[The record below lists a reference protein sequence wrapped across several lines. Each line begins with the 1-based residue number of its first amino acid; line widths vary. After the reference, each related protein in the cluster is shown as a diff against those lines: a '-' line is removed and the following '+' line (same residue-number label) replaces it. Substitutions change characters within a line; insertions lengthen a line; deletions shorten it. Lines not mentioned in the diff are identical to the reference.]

1 MIALAAC
8 RALVLDD
15 HPLQCLALRDQLLRA
30 GLGRVDTADSAT
42 AALERLRD
50 TEYDLVLTDI
60 RMPGMDGA
68 QFIRELARMVRQP
81 MLRQPTPRRPM
92 LAVVTGCARPLASS
106 IGLMAGEIGLPL
118 LGTFIKPVTDEQ
130 IAGLAARLRSHL
142 SGPAAGRSEG
152 DGHGPPGRADVA
164 AALRD
169 GDIQAWFQPKQSLAC
184 GAIVG
189 AEALARWRH
198 RDQGLLLPGAFLPA
212 VRRHGLE
219 HELLI
224 RMLDDS
230 LAAASAWRHAGLR
243 IPVSINL
250 PVRLLDRPRLPEELL
265 QRVGARGLA
274 AEDVTFELLE
284 DDMTVAPGN
293 YHMGASRLR
302 LQGFG
307 LAQDDFGKGYS
318 SLYSLISTPFTELKI
333 DRAFVHGAAEDPA
346 RAAVLRAAAQ
356 LGRQLGLR
364 VTAEGVET
372 EDDLRLL
379 RRLGCDC
386 AQGFLISP
394 AVDPAAFLAL
404 PGHAVPPIHPIPSVN
419 PRDPRAPVRARRM
432 ARRRAGGSGQ

>member
-1 MIALAAC
+1 MTLLAAC
-8 RALVLDD
+8 RALILDD
-15 HPLQCLALRDQLLRA
+15 HPLQCLALRDLLRQA
-30 GLGRVDTADSAT
+30 GVGHVDIAESA
-42 AALERLRD
+42 AVALECLRD
-50 TEYDLVLTDI
+50 AHYDLALTDI

-68 QFIRELARMVRQP
+68 QFIRELAGLARP
-81 MLRQPTPRRPM
+81 PM
-92 LAVVTGCARPLASS
+92 LAVVTGCERALANS
-106 IGLMAGEIGLPL
+106 IGLMAREIGLPL
-118 LGTFIKPVTDEQ
+118 LGVFVKPVTGEQ
-130 IAGLAARLRSHL
+130 IAGMVARWHARA
-142 SGPAAGRSEG
+142 SGRAAGR
-152 DGHGPPGRADVA
+152 PGGADYAPTRDEVA

-169 GDIQAWFQPKQSLAC
+169 GGIQAWFQPKQSLAS

-198 RDQGLLLPGAFLPA
+198 RDQGLLMPGAFLPA

-230 LAAASAWRHAGLR
+230 LAASGAWRRAGFR

-250 PVRLLDRPRLPEELL
+250 PVRLLDRPRLPDELL
-265 QRVGARGLA
+265 GRVVERGLA
-274 AEDVTFELLE
+274 AEDFTFELLE

-333 DRAFVHGAAEDPA
+333 DRAFVHGAPADEA
-346 RAAVLRAAAQ
+346 RAAALLSAAQ

-372 EDDLRLL
+372 EEERQLL
-379 RRLGCDC
+379 RRIGCDC

-394 AVDPAAFLAL
+394 AVDPAAFSAL
-404 PGHAVPPIHPIPSVN
+404 LGAQPLFHHPIPLVN
-419 PRDPRAPVRARRM
+419 PRDPREPVRAPRM
-432 ARRRAGGSGQ
+432 ARRRPGASGQ

>member
-1 MIALAAC
+1 MTALAAY

-15 HPLQCLALRDQLLRA
+15 HPLQCLSLRDQLHRA
-30 GLGRVDTADSAT
+30 GIGRVDTAESAV

-50 TEYDLVLTDI
+50 VEYDLVLTDI

-68 QFIRELARMVRQP
+68 QFIRELARM
-81 MLRQPTPRRPM
+81 PRRPM
-92 LAVVTGCARPLASS
+92 LAVVTGYARPLANS
-106 IGLMAGEIGLPL
+106 IGLMAREIGLPL
-118 LGTFIKPVTDEQ
+118 LGAFVKPVTDEQ
-130 IAGLAARLRSHL
+130 IAGLVARLRGRA
-142 SGPAAGRSEG
+142 SGPAAARPDG
-152 DGHGPPGRADVA
+152 DGYAPGRDDVA

-169 GDIQAWFQPKQSLAC
+169 GDIQAWFQPKQSLAS

-198 RDQGLLLPGAFLPA
+198 RDHGLLMPGAFLPA

-230 LAAASAWRHAGLR
+230 LVAASAWRCAGFR
-243 IPVSINL
+243 IPVSVNL
-250 PVRLLDRPRLPEELL
+250 PVRLLDRPQLPDELL
-265 QRVGARGLA
+265 RRVDAQGLA
-274 AEDVTFELLE
+274 AEDITFELLE

-333 DRAFVHGAAEDPA
+333 DRAFVHGATEDAA
-346 RAAVLRAAAQ
+346 RAAALRSAAR

-372 EDDLRLL
+372 EEERRLL

-394 AVDPAAFLAL
+394 AVDPAVFQAL
-404 PGHAVPPIHPIPSVN
+404 LGDPAHSIHPIPSVN
-419 PRDPRAPVRARRM
+419 PRDPRAPARARHM
-432 ARRRAGGSGQ
+432 ARRRAGALGQ

>member
-1 MIALAAC
+1 MTSLAAC

-15 HPLQCLALRDQLLRA
+15 HPLQCLSLRDLLRQA
-30 GLGRVDTADSAT
+30 CVGHVDTAESAA
-42 AALERLRD
+42 AALECLRD
-50 TEYDLVLTDI
+50 AHYDLVLTDI

-68 QFIRELARMVRQP
+68 QFIRELAGLTQP
-81 MLRQPTPRRPM
+81 PM
-92 LAVVTGCARPLASS
+92 LAVVTGCGRALANS
-106 IGLMAGEIGLPL
+106 IGLMAREIGLPL
-118 LGTFIKPVTDEQ
+118 LGVFVKPVTGEQ
-130 IAGLAARLRSHL
+130 IAGIAAQWRDRVSGRAAARPD
-142 SGPAAGRSEG
+142 GAGYAPTRDE
-152 DGHGPPGRADVA
+152 VA

-169 GDIQAWFQPKQSLAC
+169 GAIQAWFQPKQSLAS

-224 RMLDDS
+224 RMVDDS
-230 LAAASAWRHAGLR
+230 LATSGAWRRAGFR

-250 PVRLLDRPRLPEELL
+250 PVRLLDRPRLPDELL
-265 QRVGARGLA
+265 QRVVGQGLA
-274 AEDVTFELLE
+274 AEDITFELLE

-333 DRAFVHGAAEDPA
+333 DRAFVHGAPGDEA
-346 RAAVLRAAAQ
+346 RAAALRSAAQ

-372 EDDLRLL
+372 EEERQLL
-379 RRLGCDC
+379 RRIGCDC

-394 AVDPAAFLAL
+394 AVHPTAFSAL
-404 PGHAVPPIHPIPSVN
+404 LGAQPLSNLPIPPVN
-419 PRDPRAPVRARRM
+419 PRDPHEPVHVRCM
-432 ARRRAGGSGQ
+432 ARNGSRGSGQ